1 MNNKIIGKNQV
12 RDALLSLIKIN
23 GAKFQEDVFKNQ
35 PENLYERVVYNQDK
49 IKQNGSCDNNITG
62 YKKAATMLDNKNICV
77 IDILS
82 IDTAHT
88 YIKFKIIDDY
98 INHTYSHIAYMFYDG
113 VQPVFVEQEG
123 LGLVYTIAVG
133 TCSSICG
140 DVITIW
146 GSERRDRVRKDR
158 EYIRYNYL
166 GSDQQ
171 VLEYYYAMVFI
182 PKLRRQFIN
191 EIMSN
196 FPFGKTLINHMT
208 NNTMDLKNLEVTH
221 GTENTIHGKVCKWL
235 FEVYGAKY
243 TYQTVVIDNK
253 TNEERIKYC
262 TLRPMSGIQAMKVYT
277 CIVEDFDKA
286 VHEILGWD

>member
-1 MNNKIIGKNQV
+1 MTKEIV
-12 RDALLSLIKIN
+12 RQKLSELIKAK
-23 GAKFQEDVFKNQ
+23 GAKFQADVFKGQ
-35 PENLYERVVYNQDK
+35 PDSLFERVFHNQEK

-62 YKKAATMLDNKNICV
+62 YKKAATMLDNRDIAI
-77 IDILS
+77 IDIKY
-82 IDTAHT
+82 IDADRTR
-88 YIKFKIIDDY
+88 IRFNIVEDY
-98 INHTYSHIAYMFYDG
+98 ENHEYSHMAYLYYDG
-113 VQPVFVEQEG
+113 IQPTFYEPEG
-123 LGLVYTIAVG
+123 MGLVYTIAVG
-133 TCSSICG
+133 VCSAVSDDLIE
-140 DVITIW
+140 IW

-158 EYIRYNYL
+158 EYIRFNYL

-221 GTENTIHGKVCKWL
+221 GTENTIHAKVCKWL

-243 TYQTVVIDNK
+243 AYQTVIIDNK

-262 TLRPMSGIQAMKVYT
+262 TLKPMSGIQAMKVYT
-277 CIVEDFDKA
+277 GIVEDFDKA